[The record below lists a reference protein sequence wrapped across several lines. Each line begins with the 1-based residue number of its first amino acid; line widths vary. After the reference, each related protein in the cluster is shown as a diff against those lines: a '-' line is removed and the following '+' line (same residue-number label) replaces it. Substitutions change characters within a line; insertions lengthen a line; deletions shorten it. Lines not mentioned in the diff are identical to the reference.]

1 MPMLDAVDNIPPLD
15 PLRAPGRSVEGI
27 GEVLSLERHL
37 SIPELHNTHGV
48 GALTPIGNNIF
59 CNPEI
64 ALSNDPP
71 DSKSRWSAGVMAAKR
86 LKVNPTMNYLA

>member
-1 MPMLDAVDNIPPLD
+1 MPMLDSVGNIPSLD

-48 GALTPIGNNIF
+48 GALTP
-59 CNPEI
+59 
-64 ALSNDPP
+64 
-71 DSKSRWSAGVMAAKR
+71 
-86 LKVNPTMNYLA
+86 